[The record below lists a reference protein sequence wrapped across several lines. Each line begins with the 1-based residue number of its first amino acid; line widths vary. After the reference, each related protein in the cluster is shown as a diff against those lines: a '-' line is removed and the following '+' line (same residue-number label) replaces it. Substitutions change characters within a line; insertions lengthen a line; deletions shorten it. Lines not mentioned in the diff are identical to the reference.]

1 MKGVNDMNDQAQ
13 TEILN
18 ESREAAETVNRQED
32 VMTPDAEAK
41 ELAVVPTP
49 EATSEDAVPEKG
61 PEVPAAALESDY
73 GNALR
78 LKFFFGLVIFF
89 HHVEKA
95 WYFWSGQNWQRDTYQ
110 SLTEKMIQTVERILT
125 IEIPWLQHLEKQPIK
140 EGEPRKNTK
149 SPTAKFISDSFN
161 RSKIVAALKIA
172 ADLLPV
178 PAALDTHKYLLNCQN
193 GTVNLKTSE
202 LQKHNK
208 DDYLT
213 KIVPVN
219 YDKDA
224 KCPRFMA
231 FLERAF
237 PNNPEGIRFIQK
249 IFGYSLTGDVSEKKL
264 FILWGATGN
273 NGKTLLFNVFRGIL
287 GSCFCVQMA
296 SESLVSGRVN
306 AIRSDIAKL
315 IGNRFVTAS
324 ETDKKY
330 KFNEALIKLL
340 TGGDAIV
347 ARHPHERE
355 IEFTPELKLF
365 IGTNAKPE
373 FTLSDRAMMNRVC
386 IIPFHVSIPPE
397 EQDKKLT
404 QTLIDE
410 EAEGILAWAV
420 EGARLWCE
428 DKGLGDNPF
437 EKQSPAVIHTLVTI
451 EQFLEK
457 CCVLGP
463 EHSVKSRELLAAF
476 NQFKVEQGDLTPALN
491 DKSFGNH
498 LNDCNLEKERRSDGF
513 YRLQIDLNDKG
524 LELLAAANDSDDSS
538 EGSEP
543 SSENS
548 AEKAKGGD
556 NE

>member
-1 MKGVNDMNDQAQ
+1 MKGVKGMNDQAQ
-13 TEILN
+13 TKN
-18 ESREAAETVNRQED
+18 RNKSRNKSRKATVTTNLKENAMAHD
-32 VMTPDAEAK
+32 TEAK
-41 ELAVVPTP
+41 DLVVV
-49 EATSEDAVPEKG
+49 SVPEPVIGETAPVKG
-61 PEVPAAALESDY
+61 PEILVAALESDY

-78 LKFFFGLVIFF
+78 LKFFFGLVTFF
-89 HHVEKA
+89 HHIEKT
-95 WYFWSGQNWQRDTYQ
+95 WYFWSGKNWQRDTYQ

-125 IEIPWLQHLEKQPIK
+125 IEIPWLNHLEKLPEQERGTRNAI
-140 EGEPRKNTK
+140 
-149 SPTAKFISDSFN
+149 SPAMKFIRESFN

-172 ADLLPV
+172 ADLIPV
-178 PAALDTHKYLLNCQN
+178 PAALDTHKSLLNCQN
-193 GTVNLKTSE
+193 GTVNLKAGE
-202 LQKHNK
+202 LQEHNK
-208 DDYLT
+208 GDFIT

-219 YDKDA
+219 YDRDA

-264 FILWGATGN
+264 FILWGAAGN

-315 IGNRFVTAS
+315 IGHRFVTAS

-386 IIPFHVSIPPE
+386 IIPFHVSIPLE

-420 EGARLWCE
+420 EGARLWSE
-428 DKGLGDNPF
+428 DGGLGENPF
-437 EKQSPAVIHTLVTI
+437 DQDTAAVIHPVVTI

-457 CCVLGP
+457 CCVRGP
-463 EHSVKSRELLAAF
+463 EHSVKSRDLQAAF
-476 NQFKVEQGDLTPALN
+476 NQFKVEQGDLTPELN
-491 DKSFGNH
+491 VKSFGNL
-498 LNDCNLEKERRSDGF
+498 LNDCNLESKRQSDGI
-513 YRLQIDLNDKG
+513 YRLHIALNDDGKK
-524 LELLAAANDSDDSS
+524 LLAAANASDEPS

-543 SSENS
+543 FNKD
-548 AEKAKGGD
+548 AA
-556 NE
+556 